1 MSQYY
6 IFYFYD
12 NDVGNQMRFNLAG
25 YPNGTAFMNCPLYV
39 NSKKDLWIVYP
50 YGNNLE
56 SISSSIKWITKD
68 GSVEV
73 IPTGIKDIMEFPKG
87 VTINDIEKLKEY
99 DQSIVEKFKQFAPH
113 LCFD

>member
-12 NDVGNQMRFNLAG
+12 NDAGNQMGFDLSG
-25 YPNGTAFMNCPLYV
+25 VPNGTAFINRPLYV
-39 NSKKDLWIVYP
+39 NSKKDLWITYP

-56 SISSSIKWITKD
+56 SISSSINWITKD
-68 GSVEV
+68 GGVEIV
-73 IPTGIKDIMEFPKG
+73 PTGITEIIEFPKD
-87 VTINDIEKLKEY
+87 VTINDVEKLKEY
-99 DQSIVEKFKQFAPH
+99 DESIVEMFKKFAPH